1 MLVETADYP
10 VQNMR
15 KNKSEVF
22 ESRHSGVFNFSQLI
36 IIRRSLNC
44 TQFSMSM
51 ETMGATKKCAHK
63 CAN

>member
-22 ESRHSGVFNFSQLI
+22 ESRHSGVFNFS
-36 IIRRSLNC
+36 
-44 TQFSMSM
+44 
-51 ETMGATKKCAHK
+51 
-63 CAN
+63 